1 MVTNHCTVSGERK
14 EQMYMCMYMY
24 TVHVYVHDIYSCL
37 LHILCVLQGLLSDDQ
52 VASAPILILGNKID
66 IPGACSEDE
75 LRTVFSLH
83 GRTTGKVR
91 RKLWCMYTTS

>member
-1 MVTNHCTVSGERK
+1 
-14 EQMYMCMYMY
+14 MCMYCVYMY
-24 TVHVYVHDIYSCL
+24 MYIVLTTTRTLYMYMYSCSN
-37 LHILCVLQGLLSDDQ
+37 HVRCVLCVQGLLSDDQ

-83 GRTTGKVR
+83 GRTTGKVGL
-91 RKLWCMYTTS
+91 KL